1 MRPKRDVGGLV
12 DLFFLLSLV
21 FVDIIKNEC
30 QCRCSGKV
38 ASRWTAVWWLVAGG
52 CFSLSSLIPYFF
64 FLNDLLVLHLVH
76 VLVFLVLGGGS
87 CVVCC
92 LSDGRWPRADG
103 R

>member
-38 ASRWTAVWWLVAGG
+38 ASRFSLDGGVVAGG
-52 CFSLSSLIPYFF
+52 WW
-64 FLNDLLVLHLVH
+64 
-76 VLVFLVLGGGS
+76 VFL
-87 CVVCC
+87 
-92 LSDGRWPRADG
+92 PI
-103 R
+103 